1 VPADAAGAGFG
12 IIGPA
17 MKTFVVALD
26 RWSVLIRHPRALAGD
41 LALLFGRS
49 ASRAGGE
56 YAARM
61 TVAEEPG
68 GRFAIRDEAGAV
80 AAGLSR
86 HAALAVLAE
95 TVTARLA
102 GRLADAVALHAG
114 TVAWNGRTVLIPG
127 SSGAGKSLLTAWLA
141 GRGFD
146 YCGDELAVLAA
157 NGREAAGFPRA
168 LMLKPDGEAQL
179 ASLPR
184 LAGSAGERT
193 EAGLILRP
201 PEPAAPAG
209 RRLPCGLILFVAY
222 SAGAAL
228 SLTPVSPGRAALK
241 LMACNVNAA
250 NLADGGLA
258 AMTRL
263 TRDTP
268 AVELVY
274 GAFDQLDG
282 LADSLVKAVLDGGV
296 KPAGMR
302 RLASAFAPPPSPP
315 AAPPAA
321 RYEVPEATPR
331 RSPVKLTIGMATYD
345 DYDGVYF
352 SLQALRMYHPE
363 IVGEAEFLVI
373 DNHPDG
379 PCGKPLKA
387 LEGHVP
393 NYRYVPEVHR
403 SGTAVRD
410 RLFEEA
416 AGEIVLCMDCHV
428 FVVPGG
434 VKRLLDYVESDPDTP
449 DLLQGPLLSDNLRNL
464 LTHFHPEWRRG
475 MFGYWKNNG
484 LADDLDAEPF
494 EIPMQGLGLFACRRA
509 AWLGFNPLFRGFGG
523 EEGYI
528 HEKFRRAGARTLCL
542 PFLRWMHRFNRPL
555 GVPYRNRWEDR
566 IWNYLVG
573 LSELGLPTDAMVS
586 HFREILGEARMEAVM
601 ADLREQ
607 LAAAG
612 LREVRSAPAQEPA
625 AVFAPASI

>member
-1 VPADAAGAGFG
+1 
-12 IIGPA
+12 
-17 MKTFVVALD
+17 MKPFVVSFD
-26 RWSVLIRHPRALAGD
+26 GWSLEIRHPRLLGRD
-41 LALLFGRS
+41 LALLFGPS
-49 ASRAGGE
+49 SRAAGASLG
-56 YAARM
+56 RI
-61 TVAEEPG
+61 TIDAEAG
-68 GRFAIRDEAGAV
+68 GRFSTRDDVGGVATGLGREALLTA
-80 AAGLSR
+80 
-86 HAALAVLAE
+86 LAE
-95 TVTARLA
+95 TVTSRLA
-102 GRLADAVALHAG
+102 GRVSQGVALHAAS
-114 TVAWNGRTVLIPG
+114 VAWNGRSVLIPG
-127 SSGAGKSLLTAWLA
+127 PSGAGKSLLSAWLT

-146 YCGDELAVLAA
+146 YLGDELAVLAA
-157 NGREAAGFPRA
+157 GGTAVAGFSRA
-168 LMLKPDGEAQL
+168 LMLKPDAEAHL

-184 LAGSAGERT
+184 LADCVREPGAASV
-193 EAGLILRP
+193 IVRP
-201 PEPAAPAG
+201 PPAAGAG
-209 RRLPCGLILFVAY
+209 RRLPCGLIAFV
-222 SAGAAL
+222 SFSPGAAFAVRPL
-228 SLTPVSPGRAALK
+228 SPARAALK

-250 NLADGGLA
+250 NLDDGGLA

-263 TRDTP
+263 TREAP

-282 LADSLVKAVLDGGV
+282 LADAFFKAVLDGGV
-296 KPAGMR
+296 EPAGMR
-302 RLASAFAPPPSPP
+302 RLAAAFAPA
-315 AAPPAA
+315 AAPPATTA
-321 RYEVPEATPR
+321 AVRYEVPEPSPR
-331 RSPVKLTIGMATYD
+331 RSPVRLTIGMATYD

-387 LEGHVP
+387 LEGHVA

-428 FVVPGG
+428 FVVPGA
-434 VKRLLDYVESDPDTP
+434 VKRLLDFVEANPDTP
-449 DLLQGPLLSDNLRNL
+449 DLLQGPLLSDNLRSL

-475 MFGYWKNNG
+475 MYGYWKNNG
-484 LADDLDAEPF
+484 LADDPDAEPF

-528 HEKFRRAGARTLCL
+528 HEKFRQAGARTLCL

-573 LSELGLPTDAMVS
+573 LCELGLPTDAMVS
-586 HFREILGEARMEAVM
+586 HFREILGEARMETVI
-601 ADLREQ
+601 ADLRDQ

-612 LREVRSAPAQEPA
+612 LREVPAAASSQEVAPALA
-625 AVFAPASI
+625 SASI

>member
-1 VPADAAGAGFG
+1 
-12 IIGPA
+12 
-17 MKTFVVALD
+17 MKPFVVSFDGL
-26 RWSVLIRHPRALAGD
+26 SLEVRHPQALARD
-41 LALLFGRS
+41 LTLLFGPS
-49 ASRAGGE
+49 ARRAWQC
-56 YAARM
+56 AALIAV
-61 TVAEEPG
+61 TAGPG
-68 GRFAIRDEAGAV
+68 GRFSIRDEAGAV
-80 AAGLSR
+80 SMGLGR
-86 HAALAVLAE
+86 EALLTALAE

-102 GRLADAVALHAG
+102 GRIAQGVALHAA
-114 TVAWNGRTVLIPG
+114 TVAWNGRAVLVPG
-127 SSGAGKSLLTAWLA
+127 SSGAGKSLLTAWLT
-141 GRGFD
+141 GNGFD
-146 YCGDELAVLAA
+146 YLGDELAVLAG
-157 NGREAAGFPRA
+157 NGRDAAGFPRA
-168 LMLKPDGEAQL
+168 LMLKPDAEAL
-179 ASLPR
+179 VSSLPR

-193 EAGLILRP
+193 DAGLILRP
-201 PEPAAPAG
+201 PKPAAPAG
-209 RRLPCGLILFVAY
+209 RGFPCGLILFVAY

-228 SLTPVSPGRAALK
+228 SLKPLSPGRAALK

-274 GAFDQLDG
+274 GAFDQLEG
-282 LADSLVKAVLDGGV
+282 LADSLVKAVLDGRVG
-296 KPAGMR
+296 PAGMR
-302 RLASAFAPPPSPP
+302 RLASAFASPSPP
-315 AAPPAA
+315 AAPPAVTH
-321 RYEVPEATPR
+321 EVPEATPR

-363 IVGEAEFLVI
+363 IVGEAEFVVI

-379 PCGKPLKA
+379 PCAKPLKA
-387 LEGHVP
+387 LEGYAP
-393 NYRYVPEVHR
+393 NYRYVPEIHR

-416 AGEIVLCMDCHV
+416 AGEFVLCMDCHV

-434 VKRLLDYVESDPDTP
+434 VRRLLDYFEAHPESP
-449 DLLQGPLLSDNLRNL
+449 DLLQGPLLADNLTGL
-464 LTHFHPEWRRG
+464 HTHFHPEWRRG
-475 MFGYWKNNG
+475 MFGYWKNGG

-494 EIPMQGLGLFACRRA
+494 EIPMQGLGLFACRRT

-528 HEKFRRAGARTLCL
+528 HEKFRQAGARTLCL

-555 GVPYRNRWEDR
+555 GVPYRNHWEDR

-586 HFREILGEARMEAVM
+586 HFRELLGEARMDTVI

-607 LAAAG
+607 LSATG
-612 LREVRSAPAQEPA
+612 LREVRSVPPQEA
-625 AVFAPASI
+625 AALAPASI